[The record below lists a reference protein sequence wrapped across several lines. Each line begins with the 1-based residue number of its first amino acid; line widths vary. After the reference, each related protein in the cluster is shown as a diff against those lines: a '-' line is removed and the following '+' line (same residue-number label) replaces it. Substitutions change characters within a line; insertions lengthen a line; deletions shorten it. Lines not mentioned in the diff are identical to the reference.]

1 MSRIDRVE
9 SLLRQE
15 IAKILQDRLRDE
27 LGFISVTVVR
37 VTKDLSLAKVYYS
50 QLGSDEDREVS
61 FELLKKKA
69 KWIKGELGRV
79 IRLKKIPNLR
89 FYYDD
94 SLSQGDQILQNLD
107 AISE

>member
-15 IAKILQDRLRDE
+15 IAKVLQDKLRDE
-27 LGFISVTVVR
+27 LGFISITVVR
-37 VTKDLSLAKVYYS
+37 VSKDLSSARVYYS
-50 QLGSDEDREVS
+50 QLGSIEDKRAS
-61 FELLKKKA
+61 FEILKKKA

-79 IRLKKIPNLR
+79 LRLKTIPNLR
-89 FYYDD
+89 FLYDP
-94 SLSQGDQILQNLD
+94 SLSDGDQILQNID